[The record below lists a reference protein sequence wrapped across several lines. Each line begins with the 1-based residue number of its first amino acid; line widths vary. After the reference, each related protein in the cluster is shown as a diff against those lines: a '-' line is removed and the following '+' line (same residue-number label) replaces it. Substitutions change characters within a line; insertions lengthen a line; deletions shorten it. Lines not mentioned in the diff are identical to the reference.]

1 MNLTY
6 PPGIALTEAMLTKE
20 LGMSRSPVR
29 TAIQMLQVEGLIVSD
44 YYKSMTV
51 KEITEKDI
59 YEIYLLRELLE
70 GPAFH
75 LIFTSGRYEEYSY
88 RIEEKI
94 VRMCAVAGD
103 LYEWEIADT
112 AMHMEI
118 ISILDNER
126 INRIYENN
134 LSELIRIGQYSIR
147 NGMGIPKTNENL
159 KKMVAYKRKGNY
171 KNEIE
176 ILKKD
181 DIQLLLIDIMMPRLD
196 GLRATLKIR
205 EKSGIPI
212 IILSAKSE
220 DSDKVIGLDV
230 GADDYI
236 TKPFNPLELI
246 ARVNSQLRRYTKIGT
261 MAAQ

>member
-1 MNLTY
+1 MAEKSPSLATQAYETIKKNIMNLTY
-6 PPGIALTEAMLTKE
+6 PPGMVLTEAMLTKE

-59 YEIYLLRELLE
+59 NEIYQLRELLE

-112 AMHMEI
+112 AMHM
-118 ISILDNER
+118 
-126 INRIYENN
+126 
-134 LSELIRIGQYSIR
+134 
-147 NGMGIPKTNENL
+147 
-159 KKMVAYKRKGNY
+159 
-171 KNEIE
+171 
-176 ILKKD
+176 
-181 DIQLLLIDIMMPRLD
+181 
-196 GLRATLKIR
+196 
-205 EKSGIPI
+205 
-212 IILSAKSE
+212 
-220 DSDKVIGLDV
+220 
-230 GADDYI
+230 
-236 TKPFNPLELI
+236 
-246 ARVNSQLRRYTKIGT
+246 
-261 MAAQ
+261 